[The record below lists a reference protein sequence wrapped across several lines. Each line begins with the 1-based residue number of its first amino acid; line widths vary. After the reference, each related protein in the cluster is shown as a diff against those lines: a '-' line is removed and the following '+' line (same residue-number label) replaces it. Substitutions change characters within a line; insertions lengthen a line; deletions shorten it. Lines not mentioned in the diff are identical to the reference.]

1 MPARA
6 QRCARSRSAC
16 ARNADARER
25 PASGRVRRRRPRAS
39 TRPTIEDHAMSHV
52 TNLKCRECGQEYPI
66 KPLHVCEDCFGPLEV
81 IYDYAAI
88 RAAASRAAI
97 GSRPHNLW
105 RYRELLPFDGEP
117 EAGPF
122 SGFTPLLHARRL
134 GAELGLKK
142 LYIKDDTVNHPT
154 LSYKDRVVSVAIT
167 KARDFGFTTVS
178 CASTGNLAT
187 AVAAHAARAGLRS
200 VIFMPEGVES
210 GKIVGSSIYGARVIT
225 IRGNYD
231 DVNRLCSEIA
241 DKYGWAFVNI
251 NLRPYYT
258 EGAKTFGFE
267 VAEQLGWKLPQH
279 IVLPTAGGTIL
290 PKVAK
295 AFKELK
301 EVGLVHG
308 GEFKIHCAQAAG
320 SAPVV
325 HALHKNTD
333 LITPVKPDT
342 IAKSIAIGNPADG
355 FYVLRAVRESGGWG
369 EAAADAEIIVVFKV
383 LARTEGIFAEPAGGT
398 TLAVA
403 LKLIAS
409 GRIKTDES
417 VVVSITGNGY
427 KTLEAVAQSIEP
439 PLVIEARLK
448 DFDAIYE
455 RLGDGKRSLKGAA

>member
-1 MPARA
+1 
-6 QRCARSRSAC
+6 
-16 ARNADARER
+16 
-25 PASGRVRRRRPRAS
+25 
-39 TRPTIEDHAMSHV
+39 MSYI
-52 TNLKCRECGQEYPI
+52 TNLKCRECGQDYPI
-66 KPLHVCEDCFGPLEV
+66 SPLHVCETCFGPLE
-81 IYDYAAI
+81 IAYDYAKI
-88 RAAASRAAI
+88 RASISRAAI
-97 GSRPHNLW
+97 EKRPHNLW
-105 RYRELLPFDGEP
+105 RYRELLPVEGEP
-117 EAGPF
+117 EIGLN
-122 SGFTPLLHARRL
+122 SGFTPLVRAGRL
-134 GAELGLKK
+134 AAELGVKR
-142 LYIKDDTVNHPT
+142 LYLKDDTVNHPT
-154 LSYKDRVVSVAIT
+154 LSYKDRVVSVAIS
-167 KARDFGFTTVS
+167 KAREFGFKTVS

-187 AVAAHAARAGLRS
+187 AVAAHAARAGLNC
-200 VIFMPEGVES
+200 VIFMPEGVEA
-210 GKIVGSSIYGARVIT
+210 GKIVGSTIYGAQVIT

-267 VAEQLGWKLPQH
+267 VAEQLGWRLPQN

-301 EVGLVHG
+301 EVGLVRD
-308 GEFKIHCAQAAG
+308 GECKVHSAQAAG

-325 HALHKNTD
+325 HALHKGTD

-369 EAAADAEIIVVFKV
+369 EMATDPEIIDAMKL

-403 LKLIAS
+403 IKLIAQK
-409 GRIKTDES
+409 RINPDES

-427 KTLEAVAQSIEP
+427 KTLEAVAQAIAQP
-439 PLVIEARLK
+439 YVIEARLK
-448 DFDAIYE
+448 EFDALFE
-455 RLGDGKRSLKGAA
+455 RLNGVQRSIAGAA

>member
-1 MPARA
+1 
-6 QRCARSRSAC
+6 
-16 ARNADARER
+16 
-25 PASGRVRRRRPRAS
+25 
-39 TRPTIEDHAMSHV
+39 MSYV
-52 TNLKCRECGQEYPI
+52 KNLKCRECGQDYPI
-66 KPLHVCEDCFGPLEV
+66 SPLHVCEMCFGPLEV
-81 IYDYAAI
+81 VYNYARIKAAI
-88 RAAASRAAI
+88 SRATI
-97 GSRPHNLW
+97 ERRPHNLW
-105 RYRELLPFDGEP
+105 RYRELLPVEGEP
-117 EAGPF
+117 EIGLN
-122 SGFTPLLHARRL
+122 SGFTPLVKAERL
-134 GAELGLKK
+134 GAELGLKR

-154 LSYKDRVVSVAIT
+154 LSYKDRVVSVAIS
-167 KARDFGFTTVS
+167 KAREFGFTTVS

-187 AVAAHAARAGLRS
+187 AVAAHAARAGLNC
-200 VIFMPEGVES
+200 VIFMPEGVEA
-210 GKIVGSSIYGARVIT
+210 GKIVGSTIYGAQVII

-267 VAEQLGWKLPQH
+267 VAEQLGWKLPNH

-295 AFKELK
+295 ALK

-320 SAPVV
+320 AAPVI

-369 EAAADAEIIVVFKV
+369 EMASDPEIIDAIKL
-383 LARTEGIFAEPAGGT
+383 LAGTEGIFAEPAGGT
-398 TLAVA
+398 TLAVT
-403 LKLIAS
+403 LKLVAA
-409 GRIKTDES
+409 GRIKADES

-427 KTLEAVAQSIEP
+427 KTLEAVAQSIEQ

-455 RLGDGKRSLKGAA
+455 QV

>member
-1 MPARA
+1 
-6 QRCARSRSAC
+6 
-16 ARNADARER
+16 
-25 PASGRVRRRRPRAS
+25 
-39 TRPTIEDHAMSHV
+39 
-52 TNLKCRECGQEYPI
+52 
-66 KPLHVCEDCFGPLEV
+66 
-81 IYDYAAI
+81 
-88 RAAASRAAI
+88 
-97 GSRPHNLW
+97 
-105 RYRELLPFDGEP
+105 
-117 EAGPF
+117 
-122 SGFTPLLHARRL
+122 
-134 GAELGLKK
+134 
-142 LYIKDDTVNHPT
+142 
-154 LSYKDRVVSVAIT
+154 
-167 KARDFGFTTVS
+167 
-178 CASTGNLAT
+178 
-187 AVAAHAARAGLRS
+187 
-200 VIFMPEGVES
+200 MPEGVEA

-267 VAEQLGWKLPQH
+267 VAEQLGWKLPNH

-301 EVGLVHG
+301 TVELIHG
-308 GEFKIHCAQAAG
+308 GDFKIHCAQAAG
-320 SAPVV
+320 SAPVI

-369 EAAADAEIIVVFKV
+369 EVATDPEIIDAIKL

-403 LKLIAS
+403 LKLIAA
-409 GRIKTDES
+409 GRIKADES

-427 KTLEAVAQSIEP
+427 KTLEAVAQSIEA

-455 RLGDGKRSLKGAA
+455 SLGDGKRSLKGAA